1 VQLKLNERVFSNF
14 NCTKQTW
21 RMHFVSRVAIQAD
34 EATTAAAEAVA
45 AAAQLSRAQNK
56 RS

>member
-1 VQLKLNERVFSNF
+1 
-14 NCTKQTW
+14 
-21 RMHFVSRVAIQAD
+21 MHFVSRVAIQAD